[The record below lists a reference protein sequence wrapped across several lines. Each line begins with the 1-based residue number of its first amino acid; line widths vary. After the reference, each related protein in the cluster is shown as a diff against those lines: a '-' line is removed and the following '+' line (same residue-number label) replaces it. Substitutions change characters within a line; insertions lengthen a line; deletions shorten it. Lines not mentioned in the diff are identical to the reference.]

1 MDSQPL
7 RRLAVRN
14 FLLGTLFGIVVTTVG
29 FQGLAK
35 MADTGVSKIQEVTKE
50 YAVK

>member
-1 MDSQPL
+1 MM
-7 RRLAVRN
+7 RN
-14 FLLGTLFGIVVTTVG
+14 FLLGTIFGIVVSAVG

-35 MADTGVSKIQEVTKE
+35 MADTGVTKIQEVTKE